1 MKKLMLKVGVFC
13 LFSVLSIWSMPVAAK
28 AKAPLE
34 LGAYFK
40 NPVFHHP
47 FYLSGTLPYYLYE
60 NGMLRI
66 TSDWVFFARCKLAAD
81 NDSHLHYKCSNER
94 ADSCRGREEEQCDL
108 CPLWDREKDRDLDF
122 DVYLYSV
129 GKGADGKCRIGVE
142 MSSPRTKVNMYYY
155 GKSESSACGKTEKM
169 EDKTIWVYPDAEEG
183 WDKVNPVFK
192 RKLKAIYDT
201 AHDIQLTATSIYDL
215 ELGQLYQQCHLI
227 KVEEERLLYECK
239 KFADFDSFNAEPY
252 RSYVEYKADLY
263 TEKRCINGIV
273 ERSYDANPEVCQ
285 IRYYSQSIFDS
296 VCDDSMSKKELKEY
310 KDTLKKLGLEKQK

>member
-108 CPLWDREKDRDLDF
+108 CPLWDREKDRDPDF